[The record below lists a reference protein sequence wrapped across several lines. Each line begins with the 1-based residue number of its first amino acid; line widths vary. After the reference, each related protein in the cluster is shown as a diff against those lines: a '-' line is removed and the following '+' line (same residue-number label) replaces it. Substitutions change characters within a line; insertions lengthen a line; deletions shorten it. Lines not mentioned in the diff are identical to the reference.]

1 MANESDAYTFQEFET
16 YLHKMEQAGRD
27 WLRERLPDDEFMN
40 LYHTRFYR
48 CVQLMEDDQDIP
60 TPANVAQ
67 RSEELLEHFRRLRK
81 LLDSIEFSIRD
92 YRKYGFSEVD
102 LLQKVAVLGRC
113 LTEVNFEY
121 RPLRGGRPDP
131 DPLPR
136 PSPG

>member
-1 MANESDAYTFQEFET
+1 MANESDTYTIQEFEP
-16 YLHKMEQAGRD
+16 YLHLMEQTGRD
-27 WLRERLPDDEFMN
+27 WLRERLSDDEFMN

-48 CVQLMEDDQDIP
+48 CVHLMEDNPDIP

-67 RSEELLEHFRRLRK
+67 RGEELLEHFRRLRK
-81 LLDSIEFSIRD
+81 LLDSIEFTIRD

-121 RPLRGGRPDP
+121 RPLRGGHH
-131 DPLPR
+131 DPLPPAP